1 MALSGEGIVWL
12 PSNPPPEECL
22 MDRTDNVIDFARYRS
37 RRQARRLGEMMWAVY
52 AWRPATPC
60 RNRQP
65 GTTSAAAGPDR

>member
-1 MALSGEGIVWL
+1 
-12 PSNPPPEECL
+12 

-52 AWRPATPC
+52 AWRAGATPC

>member
-37 RRQARRLGEMMWAVY
+37 RRQARRLGELMWAVY
-52 AWRPATPC
+52 AWRAGYAVPQPPA
-60 RNRQP
+60 RHDER
-65 GTTSAAAGPDR
+65 SRRA

>member
-1 MALSGEGIVWL
+1 
-12 PSNPPPEECL
+12 

-37 RRQARRLGEMMWAVY
+37 RRQARRLGEMMWAGTPGG
-52 AWRPATPC
+52 PATPC

>member
-1 MALSGEGIVWL
+1 
-12 PSNPPPEECL
+12 

-52 AWRPATPC
+52 AWRAGYAVPH
-60 RNRQP
+60 RQP

>member
-37 RRQARRLGEMMWAVY
+37 RRQARRLGEMMGRC
-52 AWRPATPC
+52 AWRAGYAVPQPPA
-60 RNRQP
+60 RHDER
-65 GTTSAAAGPDR
+65 SRRA